1 MSHTSQQLEKLIT
14 TSSAIA
20 WFRGLF
26 NRIHLQMT
34 DSGERYTIVHTGESM
49 ELYDDFGPEEPNFV
63 VPLRQENIDNLL
75 GFFADNAIDAY
86 EEYRI
91 VKFMLVPCLK
101 AALAMPILQNKAFLK
116 IVRVDTHWQEALLDP
131 DGNEDEQLTV
141 MYVNDQWLVVPGYHG
156 ASQRRMV
163 MTPAQVLEFQ
173 RRVLHADE
181 AGSLATWL
189 ELAAWYVKWRES
201 VTV

>member
-14 TSSAIA
+14 TPSAIA

-26 NRIHLQMT
+26 NRIHIEMT
-34 DSGERYTIVHTGESM
+34 DSGERYTIVHAGDAM

-63 VPLRQENIDNLL
+63 VPLRAENIDNLI
-75 GFFADNAIDAY
+75 GFFADDAIDAH

-101 AALAMPILQNKAFLK
+101 AALAMPILQNRAFLK

-131 DGNEDEQLTV
+131 AGNEDERVTV
-141 MYVNDQWLVVPGYHG
+141 IHVNDQWLVVPGYHG
-156 ASQRRMV
+156 RPQRRMV
-163 MTPAQVLEFQ
+163 MTPAQVLDFQ
-173 RRVLHADE
+173 RRVLHADS
-181 AGSLATWL
+181 AGSLAAWL
-189 ELAAWYVKWRES
+189 ELGSWYVRWREA

>member
-1 MSHTSQQLEKLIT
+1 MIP
-14 TSSAIA
+14 SAIA

-26 NRIHLQMT
+26 NRIHIEMT
-34 DSGERYTIVHTGESM
+34 DSGERYTIVHAGDAM

-63 VPLRQENIDNLL
+63 VPLRAENIDNLT
-75 GFFADNAIDAY
+75 GFFADDAIDSH

-101 AALAMPILQNKAFLK
+101 AALAMPILRNRAFLK

-131 DGNEDEQLTV
+131 DGNEDEQVTV
-141 MYVNDQWLVVPGYHG
+141 MHVNDQWLVVPGYHG
-156 ASQRRMV
+156 RPQRRMV
-163 MTPAQVLEFQ
+163 MPPAQVLDFQ
-173 RRVLHADE
+173 RRVLHADS
-181 AGSLATWL
+181 AGSLAAWL
-189 ELAAWYVKWRES
+189 ELGTWYVKWRES